1 MTGKGWGLL
10 IFLALLILIFRF
22 AVSEHILSILRGV
35 YASLSPGAIMVIV
48 LLFCVCVWA
57 LSSKPKAR

>member
-10 IFLALLILIFRF
+10 IFLALLIFIFRF
-22 AVSEHILSILRGV
+22 VVNEHILSILRGI
-35 YASLSPGAIMVIV
+35 YASLSPAEIMVGV
-48 LLFCVCVWA
+48 LLLCVCVWA